1 MQQSEWPLYYSG
13 VALEPLYS
21 VNINNKPGLKVF
33 NIRDKSTCTVILFK
47 LQMIHPEVNKKGGAA
62 LSPWQCQ
69 SASGMLFS
77 PWDLFI
83 HCLKLKTISQSQTS
97 YPLNSSFNT
106 LTKPQLF
113 HYCPSI
119 VFIFRQWGALTR
131 ALGLRNNFLTR
142 ERQSRQP
149 ITEKKFEITDSG
161 VLRWAQTTMSFGISL
176 LRQNPPVRKHT
187 NKSQNYD
194 CGTHSDRSR

>member
-13 VALEPLYS
+13 VALEPLYP
-21 VNINNKPGLKVF
+21 VNINNKPELKVF
-33 NIRDKSTCTVILFK
+33 NIRDKSRCSVILFK
-47 LQMIHPEVNKKGGAA
+47 LQMIHPEEEKAA
-62 LSPWQCQ
+62 LSRWRCQ
-69 SASGMLFS
+69 SASGMLFL
-77 PWDLFI
+77 PPRDLFI

-97 YPLNSSFNT
+97 YPLNASFNT

-113 HYCPSI
+113 HYCPCI

-131 ALGLRNNFLTR
+131 ALGPRNNFLTR

-161 VLRWAQTTMSFGISL
+161 GS
-176 LRQNPPVRKHT
+176 
-187 NKSQNYD
+187 
-194 CGTHSDRSR
+194 